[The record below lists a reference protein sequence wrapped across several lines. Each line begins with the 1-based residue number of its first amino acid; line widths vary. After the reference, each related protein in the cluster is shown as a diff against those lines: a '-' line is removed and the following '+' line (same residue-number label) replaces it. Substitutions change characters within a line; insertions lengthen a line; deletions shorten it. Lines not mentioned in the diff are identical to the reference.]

1 VGALTGIIM
10 LLSKKWL
17 QDFVDLQAIP
27 DKELSERI
35 SDCTVEVEG
44 IESQAAP
51 LDKIVVGKILSVN
64 PHPNADKLRVCSVE
78 VGAQNFEP
86 VQIVCGGSNLSEGQK
101 VAVAMVGAKVKWHG
115 EGELV
120 EIQPTKLRG
129 VDSFGMIC
137 SANEIGMATGQEG
150 EREIIDLSY
159 LEVESGTVLSE
170 ALGLD
175 DTILEVDNKSL
186 TNRPDLFSHHGF
198 AREVSAL
205 FNKTFKS
212 INPPAIKD
220 GKGYEL
226 SINIAEP
233 ELCPRYIG
241 VVIDGIKIAPSPDW
255 MQKRLLAVG
264 MRPIN
269 NVVDITNYV
278 MLEVGQSLHAFDA
291 NKLENTSGKEKTIE
305 IVVKTAENKQK
316 FLTLDNEERELISSD
331 LLICDG
337 KKATTLAGIM
347 GGQNSEIDKNTT
359 TVFLES
365 ANFSPSCIRKTSQRL
380 GLRSEASLRY
390 EKSLDPNLSETAIR
404 RTVELFLELIPGTQ
418 VVSKV
423 VDVSNFSLN
432 QGPIVLPLEMIAK
445 KLGVEISTDE
455 VIGIFEHLGFEVKK
469 KGDSLNV
476 TIPTWRATK
485 DISIVEDLIEE
496 IARVFG
502 YQNIPSTLPFAYIT
516 PPIKDPVRQLER
528 RVRHVLADRFAV
540 TETYNYSFVAPQILE
555 KMGENLSNYIE
566 LSNPISKERPYLV
579 RTLFTNLLENV
590 EKNQKFV
597 DPVRLFEI
605 GRHYINELP
614 GEDDGNGQPLPVQ
627 DHWVGLVF
635 SSKNDDK
642 PFVETRR
649 TIVGL
654 LEELG
659 FSVEVQTMTKG
670 PVWMHPSR
678 RAELSVRGE
687 FIGCLIEVE
696 PMVSHNIGL
705 DWRVALVEINL
716 SLLAT
721 LSAKEKKYQKIP
733 DFPDVKRDLAFVVS
747 NSTTY
752 AVLEKSLLKTSK
764 LLNKVELFDV
774 YQGKGIDPDKKSLA
788 VHLVFRAADRT
799 LSSEEIEIEIQKL
812 RTVIKNEFF
821 AIMR

>member
-1 VGALTGIIM
+1 M

-17 QDFVDLQAIP
+17 QDFVDLQGIP
-27 DKELSERI
+27 DKELAERI

-64 PHPNADKLRVCSVE
+64 PHPNADKLRVCSVD
-78 VGAQNFEP
+78 VGAGNFEP
-86 VQIVCGGSNLSEGQK
+86 VQIVCSGSNLSDGQK

-159 LEVESGTVLSE
+159 LEVEPGTVLAK
-170 ALGLD
+170 ALSLD

-212 INPPAIKD
+212 INPPVIKE

-226 SINIAEP
+226 SINVAEP
-233 ELCPRYIG
+233 EFCPRYIG
-241 VVIDGIKIAPSPDW
+241 VVVDGIKIAPSPDW

-291 NKLENTSGKEKTIE
+291 NKLENNYGKEKTIE
-305 IVVKTAENKQK
+305 IVVKTAEDKQK
-316 FLTLDNEERELISSD
+316 FLTLDNEERELVSSD

-365 ANFSPSCIRKTSQRL
+365 ANFNPSCIRKTSQRL

-390 EKSLDPNLSETAIR
+390 EKSLDPNLSEIAIR
-404 RTVELFLELIPGTQ
+404 RTVELFLELIPGAK

-423 VDVSNFSLN
+423 IDVSNFSLKL
-432 QGPIVLPLEMIAK
+432 GPVILPLEMVAK
-445 KLGVEISTDE
+445 KLGVEISVE
-455 VIGIFEHLGFEVKK
+455 VIIGILERLGFEVKK
-469 KGDSLNV
+469 KGENLSV

-485 DISIVEDLIEE
+485 DILITEDLIEE

-502 YQNIPSTLPFAYIT
+502 YENISSTLPHADVI
-516 PPIKDPVRQLER
+516 PPIKDPVRELER
-528 RVRHVLADRFAV
+528 TVRHVLADRFAT

-555 KMGENLSNYIE
+555 KMGENLSDYIE
-566 LSNPISKERPYLV
+566 LSNPVSKERPYLV
-579 RTLFTNLLENV
+579 RTLVANLLENV

-614 GEDDGNGQPLPVQ
+614 GEDDGNGKPLPLQ
-627 DHWVGLVF
+627 DHWLGFIF
-635 SSKNDDK
+635 SSKADDK

-649 TIVGL
+649 TITGL
-654 LEELG
+654 LEEIG
-659 FSVEVQTMTKG
+659 FPVEVLPMAKG
-670 PVWMHPSR
+670 SVWMHQSR
-678 RAELSVRGE
+678 RAELLVRGE

-696 PMVSHNIGL
+696 PNIGHNIGL
-705 DWRVALVEINL
+705 DWRVAVAEINL
-716 SLLAT
+716 SLLVT

-747 NSTTY
+747 NTTAY
-752 AVLEKSLLKTSK
+752 AVLEKSLFKNSK
-764 LLNKVELFDV
+764 LLYKVELFDI

-788 VHLVFRAADRT
+788 VHLIFRASDRT
-799 LSSEEIEIEIQKL
+799 LSSEEVEKEMEKL
-812 RTVIKNEFF
+812 VTVIKEEFSG
-821 AIMR
+821 IIR